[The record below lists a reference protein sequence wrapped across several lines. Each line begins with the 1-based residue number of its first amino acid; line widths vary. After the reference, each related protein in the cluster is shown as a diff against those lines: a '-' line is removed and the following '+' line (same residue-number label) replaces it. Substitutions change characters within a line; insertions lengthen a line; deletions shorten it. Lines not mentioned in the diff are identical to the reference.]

1 MRRGLQKKI
10 LAGLMSFALVVPSS
24 GIFALADSQKVS
36 AEEDKNTVLTKILG
50 AEDISLRMKWNDK
63 SNIGE
68 EHTVTLSN
76 GSTIKVKDNGTMR
89 KEMTAQQLAD
99 TEMGMGINIGN
110 TLEAIHL
117 VENKKNLNGTDFDKA
132 WDEIG
137 RAHV

>member
-99 TEMGMGINIGN
+99 TEMGMVI
-110 TLEAIHL
+110 
-117 VENKKNLNGTDFDKA
+117 
-132 WDEIG
+132 
-137 RAHV
+137 

>member
-1 MRRGLQKKI
+1 MRRGLQKTI

-68 EHTVTLSN
+68 GCIQFHWQ
-76 GSTIKVKDNGTMR
+76 I
-89 KEMTAQQLAD
+89 Q
-99 TEMGMGINIGN
+99 
-110 TLEAIHL
+110 
-117 VENKKNLNGTDFDKA
+117 
-132 WDEIG
+132 G
-137 RAHV
+137 RTS